1 MVLLPLHSAL
11 QIKKT
16 LRAFLSGR
24 WTRLLEEQVSQVK
37 KVDNKGD
44 EVDNKGD
51 NVDNKGGEVDN
62 KGGEVDNKVENKE
75 RGTEVSSPLVNEC
88 MTAILMKNE
97 PLEDID
103 ASPYNEDYKVLVDID
118 QERGEHILK
127 QEDGWG
133 CILCGKILKQWQSYQ
148 HNQRIEDM

>member
-1 MVLLPLHSAL
+1 MVLLPLHSVL

-62 KGGEVDNKVENKE
+62 KG
-75 RGTEVSSPLVNEC
+75 
-88 MTAILMKNE
+88 
-97 PLEDID
+97 
-103 ASPYNEDYKVLVDID
+103 
-118 QERGEHILK
+118 
-127 QEDGWG
+127 DGWSFG
-133 CILCGKILKQWQSYQ
+133 GTN
-148 HNQRIEDM
+148 HNEKLFHFEFKVKS